1 MEERKDV
8 QRPTMVV
15 NLYGGPGAGKTTAAW
30 ELAAELKKQGVVTEY
45 VPEYAKELVW
55 DDRLDL
61 LDGSAEH
68 QRAILREQKRRLER
82 LRGKVDI
89 IVTDSPVLLSVFYR
103 KNRDPALEKEALA
116 AHTSMR
122 SHNIF
127 VMREGKFEQEGRIH
141 DEKQCEALDLWMW
154 DYLKRKD
161 IPFRVYDRQNVSR
174 HAEYIRL
181 DSENQAVVK
190 VMNTKPKK
198 LKKHQE
204 R

>member
-8 QRPTMVV
+8 QRATMVV

-89 IVTDSPVLLSVFYR
+89 IVTDSPVLLLGILPKKPGSG
-103 KNRDPALEKEALA
+103 P
-116 AHTSMR
+116 
-122 SHNIF
+122 
-127 VMREGKFEQEGRIH
+127 GKGSAGGTY
-141 DEKQCEALDLWMW
+141 K
-154 DYLKRKD
+154 
-161 IPFRVYDRQNVSR
+161 
-174 HAEYIRL
+174 HAEPQHLCHAGRKI
-181 DSENQAVVK
+181 
-190 VMNTKPKK
+190 
-198 LKKHQE
+198 
-204 R
+204 